1 VNGTPVD
8 ALAAMLL
15 YGFVLCCVVSAA
27 LQIVAWSRH
36 GRADVPV
43 SLRALWKPDDYFDEI
58 GRRQIRIARR
68 LLNTGIVLY
77 LCFGL
82 LNLVARG

>member
-1 VNGTPVD
+1 MNGSPLD

-15 YGFVLCCVVSAA
+15 YGFVICCVVSAA
-27 LQIVAWSRH
+27 LQVVAWSRH
-36 GRADVPV
+36 GREGAPV
-43 SLRALWKPDDYFDEI
+43 SIRALWKPERYFDEI
-58 GRRQIRIARR
+58 GQRQIRTARL

-77 LCFGL
+77 LGFGL